1 MEKKSENARFLKLL
15 CIITFL
21 CSGLF
26 IIAAVGTISGLF
38 MFFGKSIELAA
49 PIIENPTAK
58 TTIFFFSFLLG
69 LFIVSFTGAVMM
81 FRRRRA
87 GFVLYSIANGLLLSL
102 QIISLMLVYNGY
114 SLIAAALS
122 TLFII
127 FYASQLRLMV
137 RW

>member
-1 MEKKSENARFLKLL
+1 MKNEPGNTRFLKLL

-21 CSGLF
+21 CSGFF
-26 IIAAVGTISGLF
+26 IIASIGALCGLF

-49 PIIENPTAK
+49 PIVENPTAK
-58 TTIFFFSFLLG
+58 TTLFFFSFLLG
-69 LFIVSFTGAVMM
+69 LFIISFTGAVMM
-81 FRRRRA
+81 FRRRRT

-127 FYASQLRLMV
+127 LYASQLRRMV